1 MLSGAADAVGSDDR
15 LPQEMEVAI
24 LRELAEGRTDEAIS
38 RRLGISSRTLRRY
51 LSAMLEPHSSFQYWQ
66 LETFGVD
73 TRFQLGM
80 AAVRHGV
87 IAVDEGV
94 DADPSAG

>member
-1 MLSGAADAVGSDDR
+1 MLSGAAAAVGSDDR
-15 LPQEMEVAI
+15 LPQKMEVAI

-51 LSAMLEPHSSFQYWQ
+51 LSAMLE
-66 LETFGVD
+66 TFGVD